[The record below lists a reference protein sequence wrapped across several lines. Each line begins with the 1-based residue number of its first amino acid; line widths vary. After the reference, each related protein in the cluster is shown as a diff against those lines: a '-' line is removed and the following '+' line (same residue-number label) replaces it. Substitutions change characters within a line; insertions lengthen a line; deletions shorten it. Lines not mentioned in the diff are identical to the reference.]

1 MSSAERDAQ
10 HVDYNELSK
19 QRPSARTLVDNDAGV
34 FNAALLE
41 RFATAPYTLHV
52 PLNFL
57 INLFQKSNLASG
69 KGFVMNEKLYEN
81 DGLETWHTSTFI
93 DPLTGEEFHS
103 GLVGQEVNVEKK
115 ASNTLREPLHQADA
129 KIANGRVY
137 YRTAK
142 IADHAAAARAIDCYN
157 YRRATNTT
165 SGDNDALSKIR
176 ICLED
181 PYMSSAERDAQHVDY
196 NELSRQRPSAK
207 TFVDKNARVNK
218 ENAHNLISKYTEI
231 WRHRLAGVDEPVIAN
246 QDSTDTFDLGL
257 SLSASVDEIAMID
270 QGNEQKIDHAVCVTD
285 ESVDSSDD
293 GIFQIVSNSHEGNNK
308 LSTMGRIAEIWSQ
321 QPDQSSAEELQSVHV
336 RLQNILAWYNRA
348 NKSPRTYDD
357 AVALSELC
365 EKVLRVLAE
374 SGRANDDS
382 VEVDIAEEG
391 GRIWD
396 KLCELQSGFG
406 ASSIDTDTCNSYIKC
421 LDSSDSTSASV
432 AEDLLMRMSS
442 EKEYGRHNVV
452 LPSPNVDTY
461 NAVMRLWSETNGL
474 NKDSV
479 NRVYA
484 LLEDASGVYP
494 NNDTFKI
501 LIAINSKRDD
511 GTFSF
516 HDAERCLRKMSES
529 CPTLR
534 PTLEVFNAALSK
546 RRVANDE
553 YKPSWL
559 WNGRAFDGGFL
570 DAKQSSDLEALDV
583 EQWCVF
589 MERNGIIGDIETF
602 EAGIQAWVDT
612 GTVDG
617 LVSELSQ
624 LALANIVL
632 YFNLTIALTIR
643 S

>member
-1 MSSAERDAQ
+1 
-10 HVDYNELSK
+10 
-19 QRPSARTLVDNDAGV
+19 
-34 FNAALLE
+34 
-41 RFATAPYTLHV
+41 
-52 PLNFL
+52 
-57 INLFQKSNLASG
+57 
-69 KGFVMNEKLYEN
+69 
-81 DGLETWHTSTFI
+81 
-93 DPLTGEEFHS
+93 
-103 GLVGQEVNVEKK
+103 
-115 ASNTLREPLHQADA
+115 
-129 KIANGRVY
+129 
-137 YRTAK
+137 
-142 IADHAAAARAIDCYN
+142 
-157 YRRATNTT
+157 
-165 SGDNDALSKIR
+165 
-176 ICLED
+176 
-181 PYMSSAERDAQHVDY
+181 
-196 NELSRQRPSAK
+196 
-207 TFVDKNARVNK
+207 
-218 ENAHNLISKYTEI
+218 
-231 WRHRLAGVDEPVIAN
+231 VIAN